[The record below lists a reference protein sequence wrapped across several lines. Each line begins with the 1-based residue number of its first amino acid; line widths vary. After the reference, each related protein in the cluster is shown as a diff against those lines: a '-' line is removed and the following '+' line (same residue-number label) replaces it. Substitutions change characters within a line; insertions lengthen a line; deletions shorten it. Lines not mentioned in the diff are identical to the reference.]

1 MDWGLIFI
9 LIIVGLIIFW
19 IVMSDVVAREQKA
32 KRESDAAVLEIR
44 KKEFQ
49 PQVERFEA
57 ELDEKWPVRHVR
69 EPSWRERAY
78 LMMSGDQKRL
88 ASVRLKLREEV
99 ITEWEYDIA
108 LSSIVSVELQQ
119 EEKTIMRLETTGIT
133 KKSGSL
139 GRAAVG
145 GVLFGGAGAIVGAAS
160 AGSTSVQTTTSKSET
175 LKGPVYLVIGT
186 IDMMHPL
193 HKTRMGS
200 RAEAEN
206 WLHRIRGGIALLARE
221 SV

>member
-1 MDWGLIFI
+1 MDGGLIVF
-9 LIIVGLIIFW
+9 LLIVGLIITGI
-19 IVMSDVVAREQKA
+19 IVSDMNVREQRA
-32 KRESDAAVLEIR
+32 QRERDAEVQKIQEEDFRPHIR
-44 KKEFQ
+44 
-49 PQVERFEA
+49 RFEQDLN
-57 ELDEKWPVRHVR
+57 ENWPVRHVR

-88 ASVRLKLREEV
+88 ASVRLKLRKEV
-99 ITEWEYDIA
+99 ITEWEYDIP
-108 LSSIVSVELQQ
+108 LLSIVSVELQQ
-119 EEKTIMRLETTGIT
+119 EEKTIMRLETTGVT

-145 GVLFGGAGAIVGAAS
+145 GVLLGGAGAIVGAAS

-186 IDMMHPL
+186 TDLMHPL
-193 HKTRMGS
+193 HKTLMGS
-200 RAEAEN
+200 RAEGEN

-221 SV
+221 